1 MKAAKLYF
9 EDVDDSMNIE
19 DENVVEVKYHNSLVR
34 KDEDEEKKLKSLMKI
49 MVARSLL
56 KMKI

>member
-19 DENVVEVKYHNSLVR
+19 DENVVEVKDHNSLVR